1 MGPIRNLL
9 DRIRERRMERLSSRQ
24 GMFPRLRNLINPLD
38 SQGMMDRAQG
48 TQVGGSLSKPMT
60 YDRRVIQDPQA
71 DAAQPVATATAA
83 GAGKPAGK
91 AAKPMTAQ
99 QQDEAAIQRLA
110 PADPLDPI
118 AEAAHLRRQAD
129 VLTAR
134 AGVRGLDPT
143 EAMRLNLEARE
154 LRAAAS
160 RSIAEA
166 RQRNFIKADVA
177 EERRIQ
183 DERTGLAGATRSM
196 SEMQQAIAQ
205 GKTTPLMAAS
215 IATKSEYQGR
225 EPPPTPA
232 EYQQTYV
239 ENLRQ
244 FVGPSYARA
253 TFATR
258 KGLTPDSP
266 VYGELK
272 TAFQDLPD
280 ADRTQA
286 LQTYVAPHLL
296 NGYVSEGA
304 AALTKQFGRQP
315 TDDEM
320 GRLQEDGMAWTEG
333 QLAKLTTTLT
343 PPSSRMLP
351 KTRDAIGSVDVHGT
365 ADNAFAGVLNLAGQ
379 AAQSLAPA
387 AQRFLETFM
396 RPQPSASAAPVAAP
410 MAPPEP
416 TPLQMAP
423 SRPAAPPV
431 ARPPSM
437 THYLPA
443 PPRPVTPSREEMI
456 RKAKEG
462 MSPTYPNGQP
472 KPWAVPQGR
481 K

>member
-60 YDRRVIQDPQA
+60 YDRRRVPDATTPTATQAGQPTGKPTGKPSNFEQQDMQA
-71 DAAQPVATATAA
+71 IAAQ
-83 GAGKPAGK
+83 KPKDPNDVMGY
-91 AAKPMTAQ
+91 
-99 QQDEAAIQRLA
+99 
-110 PADPLDPI
+110 ADHLD
-118 AEAAHLRRQAD
+118 RQAD
-129 VLTAR
+129 VLEGR
-134 AGVRGLDPT
+134 AETLGKQPLLQANALGRAAQLR
-143 EAMRLNLEARE
+143 EQAARE
-154 LRAAAS
+154 RLQG
-160 RSIAEA
+160 
-166 RQRNFIKADVA
+166 RQRSNIKADMADVQA
-177 EERRIQ
+177 RQ

-215 IATKSEYQGR
+215 IATKSEFQGR
-225 EPPPTPA
+225 DTPPTAA

-258 KGLTPDSP
+258 KNLTPDSP
-266 VYGELK
+266 VYGELR
-272 TAFQDLPD
+272 TAFQGLSD
-280 ADRTQA
+280 ADRAQA

-296 NGYVSEGA
+296 NGYISDGA

-320 GRLQEDGMAWTEG
+320 GRLQEDGMVWTEG
-333 QLAKLTTTLT
+333 QIAKLGSSIT
-343 PPSSRMLP
+343 PPSNTSFPETGKALS
-351 KTRDAIGSVDVHGT
+351 SVEVVPTIDKGI
-365 ADNAFAGVLNLAGQ
+365 AGALNLAGQ

-410 MAPPEP
+410 MPPP
-416 TPLQMAP
+416 VAQPLQMAP
-423 SRPAAPPV
+423 SRPPAPPV
-431 ARPPSM
+431 ARPPQV
-437 THYLPA
+437 A
-443 PPRPVTPSREEMI
+443 PSREEII
-456 RKAKEG
+456 RKSKED

-472 KPWAVPQGR
+472 KPWAVPAGR

>member
-9 DRIRERRMERLSSRQ
+9 DRIRERRMERLSNRQ
-24 GMFPRLRNLINPLD
+24 GLFPRLRNLINPLD

-48 TQVGGSLSKPMT
+48 TRVGGSLSKPLT
-60 YDRRVIQDPQA
+60 YDRRRVPDATTPTATPTGKPTGKALSLEQQDMQA
-71 DAAQPVATATAA
+71 VAAQKPKDPNDPMAYADHLDRQAEVLEGQATT
-83 GAGKPAGK
+83 
-91 AAKPMTAQ
+91 TL
-99 QQDEAAIQRLA
+99 RN
-110 PADPLDPI
+110 DPLLSGN
-118 AEAAHLRRQAD
+118 AL
-129 VLTAR
+129 AR
-134 AGVRGLDPT
+134 ATR
-143 EAMRLNLEARE
+143 MRDQ
-154 LRAAAS
+154 AAS
-160 RSIAEA
+160 ARAQAMQRS
-166 RQRNFIKADVA
+166 NIKADMADVQA
-177 EERRIQ
+177 RQ
-183 DERTGLAGATRSM
+183 DERTGLAGATRNLSQL
-196 SEMQQAIAQ
+196 QQSVAE
-205 GKTTPLMAAS
+205 GRTTPLLAAS
-215 IATKSEYQGR
+215 IATKAEFQGR
-225 EPPPTPA
+225 DTPPTPA
-232 EYQQTYV
+232 EQQLVYA

-266 VYGELK
+266 VYGELR

-365 ADNAFAGVLNLAGQ
+365 ADNAFSGALNLAGQ
-379 AAQSLAPA
+379 AAQA
-387 AQRFLETFM
+387 AGPTFQALLRTFM
-396 RPQPSASAAPVAAP
+396 APQPSAPAAPVAAP
-410 MAPPEP
+410 MAPPVA
-416 TPLQMAP
+416 Q
-423 SRPAAPPV
+423 PAVPV
-431 ARPPSM
+431 APR
-437 THYLPA
+437 
-443 PPRPVTPSREEMI
+443 RPVPL
-456 RKAKEG
+456 
-462 MSPTYPNGQP
+462 YPNGQP
-472 KPWAVPQGR
+472 RKMPVPIPL

>member
-9 DRIRERRMERLSSRQ
+9 DRIRERRMQRLSSRQ

-110 PADPLDPI
+110 PTDPLDPI

-215 IATKSEYQGR
+215 IATKSEFQGR
-225 EPPPTPA
+225 DTPPTAA
-232 EYQQTYV
+232 EYQQTYI

-272 TAFQDLPD
+272 TAFQDLPE

-315 TDDEM
+315 TDEEM
-320 GRLQEDGMAWTEG
+320 GRLTQDGMVWTEG
-333 QLAKLTTTLT
+333 QIAKLGSSIT
-343 PPSSRMLP
+343 PPSTTSFPETGKALSSVEVLP
-351 KTRDAIGSVDVHGT
+351 TIDRGL
-365 ADNAFAGVLNLAGQ
+365 AGALNVAGQ

-387 AQRFLETFM
+387 AQRFLQTFM
-396 RPQPSASAAPVAAP
+396 APQPSASAAPVAAP
-410 MAPPEP
+410 V
-416 TPLQMAP
+416 
-423 SRPAAPPV
+423 APPV
-431 ARPPSM
+431 AQPI
-437 THYLPA
+437 PA
-443 PPRPVTPSREEMI
+443 APVAPRRPVPL
-456 RKAKEG
+456 
-462 MSPTYPNGQP
+462 YPNGQP
-472 KPWAVPQGR
+472 RKMPVPIPL